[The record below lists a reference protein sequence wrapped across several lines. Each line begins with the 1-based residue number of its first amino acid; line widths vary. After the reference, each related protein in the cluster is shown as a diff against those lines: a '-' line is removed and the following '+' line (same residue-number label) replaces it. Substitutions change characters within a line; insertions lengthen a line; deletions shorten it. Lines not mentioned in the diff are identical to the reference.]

1 MNNLKSQIEDQ
12 FKKAFYD
19 LIKEKTNNDAPD
31 YDWIINLYTEMVQH
45 ITVFIKKDSKL
56 YNEIY
61 ETLDPVLFGQ
71 MIKNNA
77 FNKNDMINLVNNTFS
92 IMLRLNAPARDNTL
106 NETKDMIIKKIQN
119 TTSVGE
125 ILAIYLKHVHMC
137 IEFYHNDFRNAVNTI
152 DKIDELKHLINGD
165 KFNS

>member
-1 MNNLKSQIEDQ
+1 
-12 FKKAFYD
+12 
-19 LIKEKTNNDAPD
+19 
-31 YDWIINLYTEMVQH
+31 MV
-45 ITVFIKKDSKL
+45 
-56 YNEIY
+56 
-61 ETLDPVLFGQ
+61 
-71 MIKNNA
+71 
-77 FNKNDMINLVNNTFS
+77 NLVNNTFS

-137 IEFYHNDFRNAVNTI
+137 IEFYHNDFRNAVNT

-165 KFNS
+165 KFNFRFFIRSIPFIKLFQCSYQISYQNHPKTEKA